1 MQIRPCIHAN
11 QDDEEYTVTYQAL
24 DCESVIDYLKDR
36 SALEKIIPNCD
47 DLVAKEVGDGNLNL
61 VFIIESQGDPDQAVV
76 LKQALPYL
84 RVAGESWPLTRER
97 MRFETQALLKHNE
110 LAPGRVPL
118 VYDHD
123 EEMSLVVME
132 YLGNHEIM
140 RKPLVERQ
148 KFPHFV
154 DHISTFMAQS
164 LFFTSDLFLTGVAK
178 KELQAKFINPHLCK
192 IQEDFVFTNPYM
204 ESPDN
209 NWNPEIDA
217 EVQAVRANGELKLAL
232 AEMKAGYMTNGQA
245 LIHSDLHTGSI
256 MVNETDTRVIDPE
269 FAFYGPMGFDVGA
282 VLENL
287 VLNYLSHYAH
297 TPDPDA
303 RAAYQA
309 YLLEIVRDIWNE
321 FARKFEEIWL
331 ANNQGELMPAKYWKF
346 PGGEQTFAEFRRGYI
361 QKILRDTAGYG
372 GAKMLRRMMGIVS
385 IWDITSIEDLQKR
398 AVCERL
404 AIKIGSRWVLERGTI
419 NSVDDLVGIVEEE
432 TRTA

>member
-1 MQIRPCIHAN
+1 MTYHALN
-11 QDDEEYTVTYQAL
+11 SK
-24 DCESVIDYLKDR
+24 SVIDYLKGR
-36 SALEKIIPNCD
+36 PALEAVIPQRD
-47 DLVAKEVGDGNLNL
+47 SLVAKEVGDGNLNL
-61 VFIIESQGDPDQAVV
+61 VFIIQSQDDPGRAAV

-84 RVAGESWPLTRER
+84 RVAGDSWPLTRER

-110 LAPGRVPL
+110 LAPGLVPI
-118 VYDHD
+118 VYDFD
-123 EEMSLVVME
+123 EDMSLVVME

-154 DHISTFMAQS
+154 DHISTFMARS
-164 LFFTSDLFLTGVAK
+164 LFFTSDLYLTGVAK
-178 KELQAKFINPHLCK
+178 KEMQAKFINPHLCK

-204 ESPDN
+204 ESPEN

-217 EVQAVRANGELKLAL
+217 EVQAVRANGQLKLAL
-232 AEMKAGYMTNGQA
+232 AEMKASYMTSGQA

-256 MVNETDTRVIDPE
+256 MVNKTDTRVIDPE

-303 RAAYQA
+303 RAAYQT

-321 FARKFEEIWL
+321 FARKFEDIWV
-331 ANNQGELMPAKYWKF
+331 ANNQGELMQAKFWDFPA
-346 PGGEQTFAEFRRGYI
+346 GEQAFAEFRRRYI
-361 QKILRDTAGYG
+361 QKILLDTAGHG
-372 GAKMLRRMMGIVS
+372 GAKMLRRMMGIVN

-404 AIKIGSRWVLERGTI
+404 AIKIGSRWILEREKI
-419 NSVDDLVGIVEEE
+419 SSVDDLVRIVVDE
-432 TRTA
+432 TKDT

>member
-1 MQIRPCIHAN
+1 LQKK
-11 QDDEEYTVTYQAL
+11 DDGDYTVTYQAL
-24 DCESVIDYLKDR
+24 DSESVIDYLKDR

-110 LAPGRVPL
+110 LAPGLVPL

-123 EEMSLVVME
+123 EEMSVVVME

-154 DHISTFMAQS
+154 DHISTFMAQC

-204 ESPDN
+204 ESPEN

-297 TPDPDA
+297 TPDPA
-303 RAAYQA
+303 VRAAYQA

-346 PGGEQTFAEFRRGYI
+346 PGGEQSFAEFRRRYI

-385 IWDITSIEDLQKR
+385 IWDLTCIEDLQKR

-432 TRTA
+432 TKGA